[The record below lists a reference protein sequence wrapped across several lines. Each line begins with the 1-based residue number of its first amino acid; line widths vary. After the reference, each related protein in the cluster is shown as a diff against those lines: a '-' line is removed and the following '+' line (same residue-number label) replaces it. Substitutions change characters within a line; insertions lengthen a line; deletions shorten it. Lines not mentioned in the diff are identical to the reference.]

1 MQSKSRKRASQR
13 FLHSFPRRQPL
24 ATRSRRRLSLETLE
38 ERRLLIG
45 EFGDAPAPYPT
56 LQEEDG
62 AQHLAN
68 GPRLG
73 ELRDTE
79 EDGQPSAAA
88 DGDDTANE
96 NDEDGV
102 TLSIVTS
109 GQTNASLSVNVQE
122 APTGAQ
128 LDAWIDFDADG
139 SWGGPGEQIAD
150 ALAVANGDNTL
161 SFAVPSWATDGSHMA
176 RFRLAESGDLGFF
189 GLAGSGEVED
199 HLVDITTA
207 VPAVEVFGALQAISS
222 EADGASDV
230 IATDLDGDGDVDVIS
245 ASADDGTIAWYQ
257 NDGSQGFTTHVISS
271 TETGATS
278 VATGDVDGDGDLDI
292 VTAAAT
298 TNTVSWYENQD
309 NEQFIAH
316 VITSE
321 ALGANH
327 VLIVDLDGD
336 GDRDI
341 LSTSSADDSIR
352 WHENDSTQ
360 QFTTYSV
367 NNEAAGVRGL
377 AAADLNGDG
386 YLDLLT
392 ASSTD
397 DSISWYANDGSQTF
411 TAYVISEAALGASSV
426 FTTDLDRDGDTDVVA
441 ASADDNTLWWFEYDA
456 TAEDE
461 EQAFVTHSITTGAL
475 GASEIITADLDG
487 DGDTDLL
494 SASAD
499 DHTIAW
505 YQNDGEQD
513 FARRVI
519 TENASG
525 ATAVS
530 VADVDGDGDL
540 DVLSAS
546 RDDDTIAWYAHNA
559 IPTLDGIND
568 VTIDED
574 AADPTVNLTGI
585 TAGGREDDPLQITVQ
600 SDNSDLILDPQV
612 DYDSP
617 NTTGT
622 LHFPPVVDAFGTAT
636 ITVTLTD
643 GGPDQEL
650 TTTGDNES
658 VSRSFV
664 VTVNPINDVPT
675 LDPLQDH
682 SVQEGAEAQV
692 VDLTGIT
699 AGGGESQ
706 PLRMNASSDNTALI
720 EDPAVSYTSDE
731 ETGTL
736 SFVPLAGQSGTAQ
749 ITVTVTD
756 GGLDENLDTSGDNG
770 SFIQTFTISVNATPT
785 IAPLDPLTLDEDAG
799 LQTVDLLGITA
810 GAAESQPLRINA
822 SSDNTDLIEDPTVSY
837 TSDEET
843 GTLSFTSLADESGT
857 AHITVTVTDGGPDEN
872 LDTSGDNGSF
882 SETFVVTVNAVNDP
896 PAFNDLDDLAIDE
909 DADDQT
915 VDLSGIVAGGGESQ
929 PLRVTAS
936 SENTDLIETPTVTYT
951 SAEETGSLTFAPRA
965 DESGTAQITVTV
977 TDGGLDEDL
986 DTAGD
991 NASVSQTFEITVN
1004 AINDL
1009 PTLDELDSQLIEED
1023 SGSQTVDLAG
1033 ITAGGNES
1041 QPLRVTASSD
1051 NADLIN
1057 NPEVTYTSDETTG
1070 SLAFSPQADQT
1081 GTAHITVTVTDGGLD
1096 EDLDTTSDNASSSQT
1111 FSVTVESTNR
1121 LPLATDDTYSGQE
1134 NVTLIVDAPGV
1145 LQNDSDEDD
1154 DELTAVL
1161 VEAPLHGTLTLF
1173 ADGAFRFEPDAD
1185 FNRTDHFTYRA
1196 ADAESESE
1204 AATVAIT
1211 LETEFPWYNGR
1222 LPMDVNDDG
1231 SIAPNDAITGVSSL
1245 NRDGSRIL
1253 PTPRAEGQVA
1263 PFYDVNRDGSLAP
1276 NDVITIVNHLNS
1288 AAAEGESR
1296 VAQTPQDWPLWFP
1309 DQGATNAVLT
1319 LRAMPYQA
1327 NDRQTP
1333 RDVQDSNGS
1342 PPADVS
1348 DLPRQQETPIR
1359 LQDVQRSQLDPLQLR
1374 DAWFAVLADTNWLRE
1389 DLAIDWRQQ

>member
-1 MQSKSRKRASQR
+1 MQSKSRKHASWR
-13 FLHSFPRRQPL
+13 LLHSLSKRRAQD
-24 ATRSRRRLSLETLE
+24 TRTRRLLSLETLE

-102 TLSIVTS
+102 TLSVVTS

-139 SWGGPGEQIAD
+139 SWGGPGEQIAN

-161 SFAVPSWATDGSHMA
+161 RFAVPSWATAGNHMA

-207 VPAVEVFGALQAISS
+207 VPAVEVFGALQAINS

-230 IATDLDGDGDVDVIS
+230 TAADLDGDGDVDVIS
-245 ASADDGTIAWYQ
+245 ASQADGTIAWYE

-271 TETGATS
+271 TETGAS
-278 VATGDVDGDGDLDI
+278 SIATGDVDGDGDLDI

-309 NEQFIAH
+309 NEQFIAR

-341 LSTSSADDSIR
+341 LSTSASDDSIR
-352 WHENDSTQ
+352 WHENDSNQ
-360 QFTTYSV
+360 QFTTHSV
-367 NNEAAGVRGL
+367 NNEAAGARGL

-392 ASSTD
+392 ASSAD
-397 DSISWYANDGSQTF
+397 NSINWYANDGSQTF
-411 TAYVISEAALGASSV
+411 TAYTISETALGASSV

-441 ASADDNTLWWFEYDA
+441 TSADDNTVWWFEYDA

-461 EQAFVTHSITTGAL
+461 ETAFVSHSITTEAL
-475 GASEIITADLDG
+475 GASEVITADLDG
-487 DGDTDLL
+487 DGHTDLI
-494 SASAD
+494 SASAN

-505 YQNDGEQD
+505 YQNDGAQA
-513 FARRVI
+513 FARHVI

-525 ATAVS
+525 AGAVS
-530 VADVDGDGDL
+530 VSDVDGDGDL

-546 RDDDTIAWYAHNA
+546 HDDDTIAWYAHNA
-559 IPTLDGIND
+559 IPTLDEIND

-574 AADPTVNLTGI
+574 AADPTVDLNGI
-585 TAGGREDDPLQITVQ
+585 TAGGQEDDPLQITVQ
-600 SDNSDLILDPQV
+600 SDNTDLIHDPQV

-617 NTTGT
+617 DTTGT
-622 LHFPPVVDAFGTAT
+622 LHFPPVANAFGTAT

-643 GGPDQEL
+643 GGPDHDL
-650 TTTGDNES
+650 TTTADNETI
-658 VSRSFV
+658 SRSFV
-664 VTVNPINDVPT
+664 VTVNPINDAPT
-675 LDPLQDH
+675 LDALQDR
-682 SVQEGAEAQV
+682 SIQENAATQV
-692 VDLTGIT
+692 VDLTGIN
-699 AGGGESQ
+699 AGGGEIQ
-706 PLRMNASSDNTALI
+706 PLRIDASSDNTALI
-720 EDPAVSYTSDE
+720 DEPTVSYTSDE

-736 SFVPLAGQSGTAQ
+736 SFAPLSDQSGTAQ

-756 GGLDENLDTSGDNG
+756 GGLDENIDTSSDNG
-770 SFIQTFTISVNATPT
+770 SFSQTFTITVNATPT

-810 GAAESQPLRINA
+810 GAEENQPLRINA
-822 SSDNTDLIEDPTVSY
+822 SSDNTALIEAPTVTYASA
-837 TSDEET
+837 EET
-843 GTLSFTSLADESGT
+843 GTLSFASLSDQSGT
-857 AHITVTVTDGGPDEN
+857 AQITVTVTDGGPDED
-872 LDTSGDNGSF
+872 LDTSEDNGSV
-882 SETFVVTVNAVNDP
+882 SETFAVTVNAVNDP
-896 PAFNDLDDLAIDE
+896 PAFNQLDDLAIDE
-909 DADDQT
+909 DADEQT
-915 VDLSGIVAGGGESQ
+915 IDLSGIVAGGGENQ

-936 SENTDLIETPTVTYT
+936 SDNTDLIENPTVTYT
-951 SAEETGSLTFAPRA
+951 SAEETGSLTFIPLAN
-965 DESGTAQITVTV
+965 ESGTAQITVTL
-977 TDGGLDEDL
+977 TDGGLDGDL
-986 DTAGD
+986 DTAAD
-991 NASVSQTFEITVN
+991 NASVSQALEITVN
-1004 AINDL
+1004 AINDP
-1009 PTLDELDSQLIEED
+1009 PTLDEIDDALIEENA
-1023 SGSQTVDLAG
+1023 GLQTVNLNG
-1033 ITAGGNES
+1033 IAAGGNES
-1041 QPLRVTASSD
+1041 QPLRITASSD
-1051 NADLIN
+1051 NTNLIDH
-1057 NPEVTYTSDETTG
+1057 PEITYTSAESTG
-1070 SLAFSPQADQT
+1070 SLAFAPLTDQT
-1081 GTAHITVTVTDGGLD
+1081 GTAHITVTVNDGGLD
-1096 EDLDTTSDNASSSQT
+1096 EDLDTTSDNASFSQT
-1111 FSVTVESTNR
+1111 FTITVESTNR
-1121 LPLATDDTYSGQE
+1121 VPVASDDTYTGQE
-1134 NVTLIVDAPGV
+1134 NVTLAVDAPGV

-1154 DELTAVL
+1154 DELSAVL

-1173 ADGAFRFEPDAD
+1173 ADGAFHFEPDD
-1185 FNRTDHFTYRA
+1185 GFNRTDQFTYRA

-1204 AATVAIT
+1204 TVTVAIT
-1211 LETEFPWYNGR
+1211 LETEFPWHNGR

-1245 NRDGSRIL
+1245 NRDGARTLS
-1253 PTPRAEGQVA
+1253 TPREEGVVA

-1276 NDVITIVNHLNS
+1276 NDVITIVNNLNS
-1288 AAAEGESR
+1288 ANAEGESR
-1296 VAQTPQDWPLWFP
+1296 ATQTSQNWALWLP
-1309 DQGATNAVLT
+1309 HQRATEAVLA
-1319 LRAMPYQA
+1319 LGGQRYQTK
-1327 NDRQTP
+1327 DHQPRQDADTT
-1333 RDVQDSNGS
+1333 SSS
-1342 PPADVS
+1342 PPAGTS
-1348 DLPRQQETPIR
+1348 GMPIQQETPIR
-1359 LQDVQRSQLDPLQLR
+1359 LQLARYSRPQPLHLR
-1374 DAWFAVLADTNWLRE
+1374 DAWFAVLADSDWITE
-1389 DLAIDWRQQ
+1389 DPGIDWYLQ